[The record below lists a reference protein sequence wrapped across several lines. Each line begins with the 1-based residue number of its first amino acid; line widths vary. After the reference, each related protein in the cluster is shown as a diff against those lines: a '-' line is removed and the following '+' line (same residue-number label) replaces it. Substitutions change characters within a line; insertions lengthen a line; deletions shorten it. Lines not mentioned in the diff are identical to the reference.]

1 MLISLNI
8 FQGGNKRLK
17 NATVCRV
24 GRGLAL
30 VNSDLFGKKGR
41 KRSERENKD
50 QVNLHDDDF
59 FWFTF

>member
-1 MLISLNI
+1 M
-8 FQGGNKRLK
+8 
-17 NATVCRV
+17 
-24 GRGLAL
+24 AL

-59 FWFTF
+59 FWFTFC